1 MPEEPYYRPDL
12 ARIHHLGFGFHA
24 DETAPGVI
32 ALLEPVREGLVV
44 EVGCGSGLLTRRL
57 IDAGFRVIATDASP
71 AMLRLAEELVPDAIE
86 LRRLTLPD
94 DPIPQA
100 DAIVSVGHA
109 LSYLDDADE
118 VSRSLRA
125 IADALRT
132 GGVLA
137 IDLCDF
143 EYAATRT
150 DQCGKGWVGEDWAL
164 VTQFAVPSP
173 DRFIRQMAIFTRN
186 ADGSWRRDDERHDN
200 VMIDTSTVP
209 ALLAEHGVE
218 AGVRSSFGDEEL
230 PVGLK
235 AIVGR
240 KIR

>member
-1 MPEEPYYRPDL
+1 
-12 ARIHHLGFGFHA
+12 
-24 DETAPGVI
+24 
-32 ALLEPVREGLVV
+32 
-44 EVGCGSGLLTRRL
+44 
-57 IDAGFRVIATDASP
+57 
-71 AMLRLAEELVPDAIE
+71 
-86 LRRLTLPD
+86 
-94 DPIPQA
+94 
-100 DAIVSVGHA
+100 
-109 LSYLDDADE
+109 
-118 VSRSLRA
+118 
-125 IADALRT
+125 
-132 GGVLA
+132 VLA

-150 DQCGKGWVGEDWAL
+150 DQGGKGWVGDDWAL

-173 DRFIRQMAIFTRN
+173 DRFVRQMAIFTRN